1 MGALSGEPLRG
12 RGRQRLRS
20 LKRLA
25 RSGSGTDAAPALR
38 LQSQTIALALLDR
51 SIKFKHRRLA
61 LLRLKEAVEL
71 GAVVDTEQWTYC
83 KGVLALVQ
91 DGALR
96 ADFEHAAKF
105 SREAVL
111 HRGDAHVA
119 KVEEL

>member
-1 MGALSGEPLRG
+1 MSALSEAPLRG

-25 RSGSGTDAAPALR
+25 RAGSHTDAAPELK
-38 LQSQTIALALLDR
+38 LQSQAIALALLDR

-61 LLRLKEAVEL
+61 LLRLKEAVDL
-71 GAVVDTEQWTYC
+71 GATVNTEQWTYC
-83 KGVLALVQ
+83 KSVLALVQ

-96 ADFEHAAKF
+96 ADFERAATC
-105 SREAVL
+105 SRDT
-111 HRGDAHVA
+111 RVA